1 MNTPN
6 MNPEA
11 VNDAVL
17 DSLVDG
23 ELNED
28 DRRQLLVKLE
38 SEPTGWRRCAL
49 AFLEAQRWRREMTVL
64 ARPPVA
70 APRAPATQVPT
81 ASTASP
87 VPSPSPATR
96 GGQVPW
102 WTARNFGTLLAVAAS
117 FVVALGLGIGYDRWQ
132 RPRENGS
139 TIAPSISI
147 ADNNLRRTSPGSGNT
162 QNNNDQWRAVNLVVN
177 NT

>member
-28 DRRQLLVKLE
+28 DRRQLLVQLE
-38 SEPTGWRRCAL
+38 SEPSGWRRCAL
-49 AFLEAQRWRREMTVL
+49 AFLEAQRWRREMTVF

-70 APRAPATQVPT
+70 APRAPASQVPT
-81 ASTASP
+81 ASSASP

-117 FVVALGLGIGYDRWQ
+117 FVVALGL
-132 RPRENGS
+132 
-139 TIAPSISI
+139 
-147 ADNNLRRTSPGSGNT
+147 
-162 QNNNDQWRAVNLVVN
+162 
-177 NT
+177 